1 MARQT
6 NISTADPADPPP
18 PAADPLDAE
27 IAGLRNLSLEDLR
40 RRWRQETSKQ
50 APDHLPKFL
59 LLHMLAYRLQAD
71 IFGDLDRESR
81 DLLDEIADA
90 VAQEKVGGMEAGTG
104 ANIIVPRVKSRRLKP
119 GTVLVREHEGTLHR
133 VTILE
138 KEFGWNGMVHDS
150 LSAIAKSITG
160 TAWNGPRFFGLRQKP
175 PAPANAPIAT
185 KARRAS

>member
-1 MARQT
+1 MARPT
-6 NISTADPADPPP
+6 NIPTADPVDPPP
-18 PAADPLDAE
+18 PATDPLDAE

-40 RRWRQETSKQ
+40 RRWRNETGKQ

-59 LLHMLAYRLQAD
+59 LLRMLAYRLQAD
-71 IFGDLDRESR
+71 VFGDLDRDSR
-81 DLLDEIADA
+81 EFLDEIADA
-90 VAQEKVGGMEAGTG
+90 VTQEKAGGTDLGSG
-104 ANIIVPRVKSRRLKP
+104 PNIIVPRVKSRRLKP

-138 KEFGWNGMVHDS
+138 KGFGWNGMVHDS

-175 PAPANAPIAT
+175 PAPANAAPSNKLR
-185 KARRAS
+185 KAS